1 VGKTYD
7 QLDIDQRYEIHRP
20 RRADMSLRGIGR
32 MMGRSLSTIGREVKQ
47 KAIPRA
53 T

>member
-1 VGKTYD
+1 MEKTYD
-7 QLDIDQRYEIHRP
+7 QLDIDQRYEIHRL
-20 RRADMSLRGIGR
+20 RRADMPLRGIGR
-32 MMGRSLSTIGREVKQ
+32 MMGRSLSTISREVKR